1 MKYYFELQCKRVLRM
16 INDLGVNPYV
26 GVVLGAVI
34 FLFMSIIFFKKV
46 AYPQYIYSILAL
58 VFIIPL
64 GNNSRNEFLK
74 GTFFKRSYFYI
85 RLLENI
91 ISAFPFCLYLS
102 IQRQYQL
109 AILVFAAASL
119 LSLFNKINRPNIVVP
134 SPFSRRPYEFTTGF
148 RRTYVLFLLIFT
160 LTIISIFYK
169 NFNLGIFSL
178 LVLYLVCSSFYSV
191 NDPIF
196 YVWVHAQ
203 SPKNFLLQKIKTG
216 LFYSLYLSLIVAIPL
231 FIIWPGKSLWI
242 SIVMLIGFLYLV
254 LIILSVFVNYPAPS
268 TVSQKIQ
275 VAISMV
281 CPPLL
286 ILVIPNL
293 YFQALRRLNVY
304 LK

>member
-1 MKYYFELQCKRVLRM
+1 M
-16 INDLGVNPYV
+16 IRDLGLNPYV
-26 GVVLGAVI
+26 GIVLGVPI
-34 FLFMSIIFFKKV
+34 FLFMSVILFKKV
-46 AYPQYIYSILAL
+46 AYPQYIYPVLAL

-64 GNNSRNEFLK
+64 GNISRNEFLK
-74 GTFFKRSYFYI
+74 NTFFRITYFYI
-85 RLLENI
+85 RLLENVI
-91 ISAFPFCLYLS
+91 GVFPFCLYLA
-102 IQRQYQL
+102 IQKQYRI
-109 AILVFAAASL
+109 AILTFAAASL

-148 RRTYVLFLLIFT
+148 RRTYILFLLIFT

-178 LVLYLVCSSFYSV
+178 LVLYLLCSTFYSV

-203 SPKNFLLQKIKTG
+203 TPKHFLLHKIKTG
-216 LFYSLYLSLIVAIPL
+216 LFYSLCLSLFVAIPL
-231 FIIWPGKSLWI
+231 YFVWPGKGLWI
-242 SIVMLIGFLYLV
+242 SIVMLIGFLYLI

-275 VAISMV
+275 VAVSMV

-286 ILVIPNL
+286 ILIIPNL
-293 YFQALRRLNVY
+293 YFQAIRRLNVY